1 MPTPRE
7 RLLLL
12 FEAEHPETAVRSEA
26 DRAAKDDAIRRT
38 FGLEPARFRVLVAEL
53 LSSGHR
59 NAA

>member
-12 FEAEHPETAVRSEA
+12 FEAEHPETG
-26 DRAAKDDAIRRT
+26 DAALKDEAIRRT
-38 FGLEPARFRVLVAEL
+38 FGLDPQQYRELIAALCARESESRA
-53 LSSGHR
+53 